1 MNNIKINKLL
11 KYVEQFYKLAQTD
24 AGVPAGV
31 PTNQPLQTPT
41 APIGPPLPPTAPKA
55 PNTTP
60 EPNATPA
67 PKQAPKQAPKRSGI
81 GKKYLYQNA
90 PEVPMIQQFLQQQGL
105 YKGKLDGLFGD
116 QTAAALMQWQ
126 KNNNLN
132 PTGRLDQNTMSKILT
147 QKN

>member
-60 EPNATPA
+60 EPNATP
-67 PKQAPKQAPKRSGI
+67 APKQAPKRSGI